1 MYHETIESNEDFI
14 NYNVEPGSDK
24 VKIFGYYFVK
34 NNEDKLKII
43 YEAKEYDSIE
53 YFKAEEH
60 KKTLQIKL
68 IKKKILYINQRY
80 ILYV

>member
-14 NYNVEPGSDK
+14 NYNVEPGSDE

-43 YEAKEYDSIE
+43 YENKEYDLIE
-53 YFKAEEH
+53 YFKVEEH

>member
-14 NYNVEPGSDK
+14 NYNVEPGSDE

-43 YEAKEYDSIE
+43 YENKEYDLIE
-53 YFKAEEH
+53 YFKVEEH

-68 IKKKILYINQRY
+68 IKKNLYINQRY